1 MLSTISAISIDL
13 NSIQLF
19 SSTIVDIGTNLHT
32 QFDLTTHGLVVAQ
45 QFQNTD
51 LMANVQVAWDDFLHT
66 GKAGVL
72 AVGLVLGYSIR
83 SITG

>member
-1 MLSTISAISIDL
+1 MSIDL

-19 SSTIVDIGTNLHT
+19 SSTIIDVGTNLYT
-32 QFDLTTHGLVVAQ
+32 QFDLTTHGLVFAQ

-51 LMANVQVAWDDFLHT
+51 LMANVQVAWNDFLHT

-72 AVGLVLGYSIR
+72 AIGLVLGYTIR
-83 SITG
+83 GITN

>member
-1 MLSTISAISIDL
+1 MLSAMSIDL

-19 SSTIVDIGTNLHT
+19 SATIVDIGTNLPS
-32 QFDLTTHGLVVAQ
+32 QFELTTHGLVLAQ

-51 LMANVQVAWDDFLHT
+51 LMANVQVAWTDFLHT

-72 AVGLVLGYSIR
+72 AIGLVLGYTIR
-83 SITG
+83 SMTG